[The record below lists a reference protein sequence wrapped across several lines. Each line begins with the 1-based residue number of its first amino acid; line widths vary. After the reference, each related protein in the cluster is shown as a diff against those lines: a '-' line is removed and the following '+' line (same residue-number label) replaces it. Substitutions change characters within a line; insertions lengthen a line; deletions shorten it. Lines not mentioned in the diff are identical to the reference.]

1 MFLAPTKGYEDA
13 FFTSGTAKDAAQFM
27 DKKEH
32 LSRYVATLVWKQDSV
47 LAKVMTNLKDPALIV
62 PARPT
67 RTYLCGSG
75 PDAVDKTDWITL
87 VVVNIPMV
95 NDMDYQS
102 TMDE

>member
-1 MFLAPTKGYEDA
+1 MAKKGKKPWKKSGPKSSAPTTTKKTFRAPTKGYKDVC
-13 FFTSGTAKDAAQFM
+13 FTLGTAKDAAHFTDTIEQ
-27 DKKEH
+27 

-75 PDAVDKTDWITL
+75 T
-87 VVVNIPMV
+87 
-95 NDMDYQS
+95 S
-102 TMDE
+102 